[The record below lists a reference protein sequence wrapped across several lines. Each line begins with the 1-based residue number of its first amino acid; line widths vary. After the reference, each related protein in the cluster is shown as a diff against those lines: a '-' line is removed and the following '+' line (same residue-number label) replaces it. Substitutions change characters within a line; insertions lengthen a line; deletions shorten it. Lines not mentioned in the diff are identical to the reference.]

1 MPRCLPGGAPANPL
15 ASQCEAVLPK
25 QYPASAPAP
34 FSAARSPTFPGP
46 MIRRHAVPPRQRL
59 SKTSKG
65 TAAKGWVA
73 WPLTRW
79 LPGQRR
85 RLTGRALRAY
95 VCHRV
100 RDNAIHLA
108 LALLVLACAAP
119 AGLQAQA
126 ADPIQAASDQ
136 ADALFDRR
144 QYKDAAAAYT
154 SLLQAYPNSEFAVP
168 AQFHLAYADFLL
180 GQFPPA
186 VDLLHKLATSPNTPP
201 EMLEDVALLLPQVL
215 AQQAA
220 GAPPADRNAGYAAAV
235 KEYENFISKFPKSAS
250 VEAALY
256 GQAFAEYQMADYAGA
271 ARDLTRNLAAFPN
284 TETTLDSEYLL
295 AFTLATE
302 ANLALGDEK
311 LPTVGRGAAIQN
323 YENAEKYLRQIITR
337 NTDIS
342 LANDAQF
349 QLGETLLAH
358 AQSSPPSAQ
367 ARLYQEALSAY
378 RAVEPKAP
386 MIAAQTARI
395 ERLSQALLAERRKG
409 AAANRGYIRQLDQA
423 RLREAGKLGAL
434 QAKDDPVLTAR
445 LKAGAVF
452 FQLERYDETRVLM
465 TALLPEATRP
475 DDQKLALYYLPMTYA
490 AQKQVDKAV
499 AAYDA
504 FQARYSGDP
513 IAENLPLVI
522 SHLFMD
528 GPKPDAARADH
539 YLAEFNRLYPQ
550 SRRYGE
556 TALLEEATTAA
567 SLGHFNEAI
576 GTLDKFLQGKP
587 KRELAAAAALSR
599 ARIILDQGDLS
610 KALAAFTEVRHDYQE
625 RPEAEQ
631 AAFWIGYVTAKSGD
645 AAGAGKLLQAF
656 VAQNP
661 QSKLL
666 PAALSTLAAV
676 QQTTG
681 AQDQALSTLADLSA
695 RFPGAPEAVSAYFQR
710 ANIYLGARKYEDMA
724 RVLDDFVAKYPSN
737 DQVFA
742 AEERIA
748 SLQSQAGQT
757 EAAAATYQKFLAA
770 QPDSP
775 HAPEALA
782 HLAELWRRAARSLGT
797 YVILGAAQRDQWNA
811 DLAKSV
817 AACEQQLARYPEAP
831 ATALGL
837 QTLLECQRLL
847 LDAKEKTP
855 VQVSDYFQALA
866 ARYQDKPAAH
876 SRILFRLGALTA
888 ETDPAKALAD
898 LRAAYDPAV
907 VYSPADLDLY
917 TRELLKTDPAA
928 AAAVFAKLAHDYP
941 VPAGATPAQA
951 PPDVQEAQAIVLSG
965 EGQIALAAGKTA
977 AAEAAFADLKK
988 SYPRAPQVNEANLGL
1003 AEGLVA
1009 AGKFDQAMPLLAEV
1023 ARAPSAPNNARAH
1036 ALFLNGKIQQAKGQ
1050 DGAIDAYLK
1059 VAAFYPT
1066 APDAAEGLWLGG
1078 QALEKQAAAL
1088 GETPAKL
1095 GGPTKSGQLA
1105 RARRAYQ
1112 DLVAHYGSSK
1122 WVEQAKQRLAAMPA
1136 PPAP

>member
-1 MPRCLPGGAPANPL
+1 
-15 ASQCEAVLPK
+15 
-25 QYPASAPAP
+25 
-34 FSAARSPTFPGP
+34 
-46 MIRRHAVPPRQRL
+46 MIRRYAVPSRLRL
-59 SKTSKG
+59 SSSSKG
-65 TAAKGWVA
+65 NAANGWMA
-73 WPLTRW
+73 
-79 LPGQRR
+79 
-85 RLTGRALRAY
+85 
-95 VCHRV
+95 
-100 RDNAIHLA
+100 
-108 LALLVLACAAP
+108 ALLVLASAAP
-119 AGLQAQA
+119 AGLHAQA
-126 ADPIQAASDQ
+126 GNPIQAVSDQ
-136 ADALFDRR
+136 ADALFDHR

-154 SLLQAYPNSEFAVP
+154 NLLQAYPNSEFAVP
-168 AQFHLAYADFLL
+168 GQFHLAYADFLL
-180 GQFPPA
+180 GQFQPA
-186 VDLLHKLATSPNTPP
+186 VDLLQKLQTSPNTPP

-220 GAPPADRNAGYAAAV
+220 AAPPANRDAGYAAAV
-235 KEYENFISKFPKSAS
+235 KEYDNFVAKFPKSTS

-256 GQAFAEYQMADYAGA
+256 GKAVAEYQMADYAGA
-271 ARDLTRNLAAFPN
+271 ARDLSRNLATFPN
-284 TETTLDSEYLL
+284 TESILDSEYLL

-311 LPTVGRGAAIQN
+311 LDAAGHVAALQN
-323 YENAEKYLRQIITR
+323 YANAEKYLRQIIAR

-358 AQSSPPSAQ
+358 AESSAKPAQ
-367 ARLYQEALSAY
+367 TKLYQEALSAY

-386 MIAAQTARI
+386 MIAAQTAHVEQI
-395 ERLSQALLAERRKG
+395 SQALLVERRKG

-423 RLREAGKLGAL
+423 RLREAGKLETL
-434 QAKDDPVLTAR
+434 RAKDDPVLTAR

-475 DDQKLALYYLPMTYA
+475 EDQKLALYYLPMTYA

-499 AAYDA
+499 AAYDT
-504 FQARYSGDP
+504 FQARFSGDP
-513 IAENLPLVI
+513 IAENLPLLI
-522 SHLFMD
+522 SSLFQS
-528 GPKPDAARADH
+528 GQKPDAAKAEH
-539 YLAEFNRLYPQ
+539 YLAEFNRLYPK
-550 SRRYGE
+550 SKYGE
-556 TALLEEATTAA
+556 AALLEEATAAA

-576 GTLDKFLQGKP
+576 GTLDKFLQGQP
-587 KRELAAAAALSR
+587 KRELAAAAVLSR
-599 ARIILDQGDLS
+599 ARIILDQGDLP
-610 KALAAFTEVRHDYQE
+610 KALAAFTKVRDDYKD

-631 AAFWIGYVTAKSGD
+631 AAFWIGYVTARSGD
-645 AAGAGKLLQAF
+645 AAGALKLLQVF
-656 VAQNP
+656 VAQYP

-666 PAALSTLAAV
+666 PAALSTLAAA

-681 AQDQALSTLADLSA
+681 AQDQALATLADLSA

-710 ANIYLGARKYEDMA
+710 ANIFLGARKYEDMA
-724 RVLDDFVAKYPSN
+724 RVLNEFVAKYPAN

-757 EAAAATYQKFLAA
+757 DEAAATYQKFLAA

-782 HLAELWRRAARSLGT
+782 HLAVLWKRAARSLGT

-855 VQVSDYFQALA
+855 AQVSDYFQALA
-866 ARYQDKPAAH
+866 ARNQDKPAAH
-876 SRILFRLGALTA
+876 SRILFRLAALTA

-898 LRAAYDPAV
+898 MRLAYDPAV

-928 AAAVFAKLAHDYP
+928 AAAVLAKLAHDYP
-941 VPAGATPAQA
+941 VPAGSTPAQA

-965 EGQIALAAGKTA
+965 QGQIALAAGKTA
-977 AAEAAFADLKK
+977 EAEADFAELKK
-988 SYPRAPQVNEANLGL
+988 NYPRAPQVNTANLGL

-1023 ARAPSAPNNARAH
+1023 ARAPSAPNDARAR

-1050 DGAIDAYLK
+1050 DGAIDAFLK

-1066 APDAAEGLWLGG
+1066 APEAAEGLWLGG
-1078 QALEKQAAAL
+1078 QALEKQAAGL

-1105 RARRAYQ
+1105 RARKAYQ
-1112 DLVAHYGSSK
+1112 DLVAHYGSSP
-1122 WVEQAKQRLAAMPA
+1122 WAGQARQRLAAL
-1136 PPAP
+1136 PPPKTP